1 MKNYFYK
8 VSIIVRTRNEV
19 QWISRCLNEIYNQK
33 YKNFEVI
40 LVDHQS
46 TDKTI
51 LLGVAEPASDNRKRK
66 LPIPD
71 GALERLWNLFPRKVG
86 KGRAMK
92 LLEQAIRAYAD
103 EWELPEMDSAVEV
116 FREHIARMADQYRN
130 KEQQYIP
137 HPATWISQ
145 QRYLDPVPEAR

>member
-1 MKNYFYK
+1 MKKYFYK

-51 LLGVAEPASDNRKRK
+51 SLVKK
-66 LPIPD
+66 I
-71 GALERLWNLFPRKVG
+71 
-86 KGRAMK
+86 
-92 LLEQAIRAYAD
+92 
-103 EWELPEMDSAVEV
+103 
-116 FREHIARMADQYRN
+116 FR
-130 KEQQYIP
+130 
-137 HPATWISQ
+137 
-145 QRYLDPVPEAR
+145 

>member
-1 MKNYFYK
+1 MKKYFYK

-51 LLGVAEPASDNRKRK
+51 SLVKKNFPLVRIIKYNSKVFYPGMALNLGIKFSKGSLMRSVEECKNIFNALPIQSRFELLKLQNRAQYDLLVSISRK
-66 LPIPD
+66 LY
-71 GALERLWNLFPRKVG
+71 ALG
-86 KGRAMK
+86 
-92 LLEQAIRAYAD
+92 Y
-103 EWELPEMDSAVEV
+103 
-116 FREHIARMADQYRN
+116 
-130 KEQQYIP
+130 QQN
-137 HPATWISQ
+137 H
-145 QRYLDPVPEAR
+145 